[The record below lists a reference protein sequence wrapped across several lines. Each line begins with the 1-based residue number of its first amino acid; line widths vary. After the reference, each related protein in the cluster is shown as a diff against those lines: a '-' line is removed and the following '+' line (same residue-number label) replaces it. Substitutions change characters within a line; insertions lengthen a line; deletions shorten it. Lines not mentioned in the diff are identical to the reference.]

1 MYTRFSNQAGR
12 WFITTGLS
20 LAVALCSCADPGTD
34 VSEEKKKDA
43 DSYKNSMD
51 LNKITDQGEK
61 AAAQAL
67 KAAGGDVMV
76 GNGSVLDVGFS
87 QGGCDDT
94 VATNLA
100 KTPNLEGLTLMN
112 CRGVTDKSADVIA
125 KLSKLKMVMLEGT
138 AITAAGVAKIKAGAP
153 NARIMH
159 PSTNAAQKAASGGPP
174 SAGAANSGRPPGG
187 APGQP

>member
-1 MYTRFSNQAGR
+1 MDTRFSIQAGR

-34 VSEEKKKDA
+34 VAEETKKDA

-61 AAAQAL
+61 AAAEAL
-67 KAAGGDVMV
+67 KAAGADVMV

-87 QGGCDDT
+87 QGGCDDA
-94 VATNLA
+94 VAANLA
-100 KTPNLEGLTLMN
+100 KTPNLEGLTLMG

-125 KLSKLKMVMLEGT
+125 KLSKLKMIMLDGT
-138 AITAAGVAKIKAGAP
+138 AVTAAGVAKIKAGAP
-153 NARIMH
+153 NAQIMH
-159 PSTNAAQKAASGGPP
+159 PSTNAAFKTGGGPP
-174 SAGAANSGRPPGG
+174 SAGAAPSGRPPG
-187 APGQP
+187 QP